1 MQDKKRYVKY
11 YKYDLL
17 YAELGKTVGT
27 LQGGIRPV
35 MVISSDYANAENSSQ
50 LTVIPMTTKMK
61 NLAVH
66 VLIAPEDIK
75 GYRTNKKS
83 MLLVEQIQTIHKGQ
97 IRAKIAYAS
106 KETGARSAVDSAVR
120 KYFGM
125 AGDTDV

>member
-17 YAELGKTVGT
+17 YADLGKTVGT

-97 IRAKIAYAS
+97 IRAKIGYAS
-106 KETGARSAVDSAVR
+106 KETGIRSAVDSAVR

-125 AGDTDV
+125 EGDTDV